1 MTIGVDFDNTIV
13 CYDNLFYKVALERN
27 LIPAKV
33 GVNKSNVR
41 DYLRQIGQ
49 EDAWTELQGL
59 IYGVYIKEALFFPGV
74 REFFEY
80 CKLQNIRTYIISH
93 KTRYPFIGEKCDLHE
108 SAKEWIKLQGLY
120 DKKFGLDSSSVFFE
134 LTKEEKINRISNT
147 GCTHF
152 IDDLPE
158 FFEESDFPNGVGR
171 ILFDSHN
178 IYENS
183 NIFKR
188 VTSWMAIKRFFIE
201 RQIG

>member
-1 MTIGVDFDNTIV
+1 MIIGVDFDNTIA
-13 CYDNLFYKVALERN
+13 CYDKLFHKVALERN
-27 LIPAKV
+27 LIPAEV

-41 DYLRQIGQ
+41 DYLRKIGH

-59 IYGVYIKEALFFPGV
+59 IYGVYIKEASSFPGV
-74 REFFEY
+74 KKFFEY

-108 SAKEWIKLQGLY
+108 SARKWIESQGLY
-120 DKKFGLDSSSVFFE
+120 DEKFGLDFSSVFFE
-134 LTKEEKINRISNT
+134 LTNDEKINRIVNT

-158 FFEESDFPNGVGR
+158 FLEESDFPNGVER
-171 ILFDSHN
+171 ILFDFHD

-183 NIFKR
+183 GIFKR
-188 VTSWMAIKRFFIE
+188 MTSWISITRFFND
-201 RQIG
+201 GGK